1 MIDVK
6 VGKYKLKMYESIN
19 ELPVERY
26 HMYNKMLMVDAGVGS
41 TIESF
46 DLHIEKVL
54 RFMKDK
60 PDLAAKELE
69 NLRQNV
75 YLLQERLSPRNL
87 AFCAL
92 VAEVNGKPQD
102 DITSGGLKRLAKKFD
117 KVIQKDIDDIL
128 SDVKKKI
135 SDELEL
141 YFPQLFDDVDAKEY
155 VELIRRRALLQCD
168 SLIENKDL
176 SKEIDVLTLRI
187 LSFNAPKTFSGKESE
202 EIKIDKQFEEMCLG
216 LSQVLGLNVK
226 KFTVMEYYSAFEHIK
241 KNNGRKSNKVQ

>member
-102 DITSGGLKRLAKKFD
+102 DITSEGLKRLAKKFD

-128 SDVKKKI
+128 SDVKKK
-135 SDELEL
+135 
-141 YFPQLFDDVDAKEY
+141 F
-155 VELIRRRALLQCD
+155 RT
-168 SLIENKDL
+168 N
-176 SKEIDVLTLRI
+176 
-187 LSFNAPKTFSGKESE
+187 
-202 EIKIDKQFEEMCLG
+202 
-216 LSQVLGLNVK
+216 
-226 KFTVMEYYSAFEHIK
+226 
-241 KNNGRKSNKVQ
+241 